1 MSNVNMSGFEKLVS
15 SSSILT
21 EDNTKRIGVNQVTVF
36 NDKTDAT
43 TKMRIQY
50 ASGDTIVLDNLTDM
64 QTFVDEAVVDI
75 NVLDK
80 IRDRIQGVRLP
91 VYGKKKQT
99 VQ

>member
-50 ASGDTIVLDNLTDM
+50 ASGDTIVLD
-64 QTFVDEAVVDI
+64 
-75 NVLDK
+75 K